1 MVVFLR
7 IFHRFFSQTK
17 YPSFQRQLNLYG
29 FSRFSHG
36 TDKGAYYHHCFV
48 KGHEQLVRS
57 MQRTK
62 IKGTKVRRTPTEEPN
77 FYDPAWKSHFGASI
91 PDHLKKH
98 AFNSVLPSAPVA
110 AKNQVSPRAN
120 PEKKTIV
127 SNTAVLS
134 AMPYVD
140 ILPAPLSK
148 LDSVVPISD
157 EESSS
162 NSLDSLDLDALDSD
176 LLMFEG
182 NPFHYGLDISP
193 AELEAV
199 MSQSSAFLTM

>member
-1 MVVFLR
+1 MSTAKPSQQAINAALFAVAQKTEFEGLLGNWIPAKYWAFLVQN
-7 IFHRFFSQTK
+7 H
-17 YPSFQRQLNLYG
+17 LEC
-29 FSRFSHG
+29 
-36 TDKGAYYHHCFV
+36 D
-48 KGHEQLVRS
+48 
-57 MQRTK
+57 TK

-199 MSQSSAFLTM
+199 MSQSSAFVTM